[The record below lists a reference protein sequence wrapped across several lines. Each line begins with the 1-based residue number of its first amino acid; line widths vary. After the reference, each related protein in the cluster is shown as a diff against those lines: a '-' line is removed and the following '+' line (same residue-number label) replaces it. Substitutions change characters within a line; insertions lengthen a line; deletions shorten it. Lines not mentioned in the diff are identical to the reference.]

1 MSVHYTHEYDMIPNK
16 QVTNYK
22 LAKWGHRGRH

>member
-1 MSVHYTHEYDMIPNK
+1 MIPNK